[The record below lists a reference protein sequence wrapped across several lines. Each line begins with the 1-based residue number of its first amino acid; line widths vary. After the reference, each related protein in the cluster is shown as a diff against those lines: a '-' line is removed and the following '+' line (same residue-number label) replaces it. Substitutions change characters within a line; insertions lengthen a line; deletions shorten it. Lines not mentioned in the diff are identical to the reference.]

1 MSHLLDVS
9 FLLACGWSSHA
20 GHDAARTWLERERD
34 LLHRHILDAAHVA
47 PSRALDTPADETP
60 LAEVQASFRRFARRD
75 RQAYTLLHMHVV
87 KDTTVQ
93 EIAELQGMSR
103 SAVYRSLSRAKAE
116 LRTMVETALD

>member
-1 MSHLLDVS
+1 MRLRRERLN
-9 FLLACGWSSHA
+9 LARS
-20 GHDAARTWLERERD
+20 WLEREREQ
-34 LLHRHILDAAHVA
+34 LQRHMLEAAHAA
-47 PSRALDTPADETP
+47 PPQAPDASADETP
-60 LAEVQASFRRFARRD
+60 YREVQASFRRFARRD

-116 LRTMVETALD
+116 LRTMVETRMVQSAS